1 MDCGGYVVKLG
12 GSLIDVLEDLVP
24 VLQGSMKSILIVPGG
39 GGGAEAIRRKNPP
52 PDTAHWM
59 AILAMEHFGH
69 QIASTGL
76 SPVSRLFLVEKPS
89 VLLPYCLLRKE
100 DPLPHSWDITSDSIA
115 AWVARSLDLP
125 LIVLKSVDGI
135 ISGGRVLDSIHHP
148 VPTDTVDPAFLPY
161 ILEKKVPAIV
171 INGRR
176 NDSVNKALLGD
187 WSIGTRIMGRT
198 EEL

>member
-12 GSLIDVLEDLVP
+12 GSLIDVLDDLIP
-24 VLQGSMKSILIVPGG
+24 VLQKSMKNILIVPGG
-39 GGGAEAIRRKNPP
+39 GSGAEAIRRQNPP

-76 SPVSRLFLVEKPS
+76 SPVSRLFLVKKPS

-100 DPLPHSWDITSDSIA
+100 DPFPHSWDITSDSIA
-115 AWVARSLDLP
+115 AWVAWSLDLP

-135 ISGGRVLDSIHHP
+135 ISGGRVLDSIHHF
-148 VPTDTVDPAFLPY
+148 VPTDTVDPAFLPF